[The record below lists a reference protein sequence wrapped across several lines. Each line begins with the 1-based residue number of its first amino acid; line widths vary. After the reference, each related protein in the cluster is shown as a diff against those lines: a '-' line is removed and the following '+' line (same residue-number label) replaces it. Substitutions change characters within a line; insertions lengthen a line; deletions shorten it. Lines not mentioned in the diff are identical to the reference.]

1 MGPLQKFRLMGK
13 EIKICKAYKKSKH
26 DNICINCN
34 SNKSYCEYTRT
45 IKNKEDE

>member
-1 MGPLQKFRLMGK
+1 MG